1 MNSEITRYRVF
12 NRCKYDIG
20 VTLTSG
26 MQVNIRP
33 GMFQL
38 MTDDDIMMIETSCR
52 NKKFFSQKMLVP
64 MDKTGKEIPLE
75 MIGIVEDQSG
85 NTHKSDEEIIAALKQ
100 PIKKFETWLDSITDD
115 EELHGIYEVAQTL
128 DLPKSKLIS
137 LKAKMPNKDWLD
149 ELK

>member
-1 MNSEITRYRVF
+1 MASEITRYRVF

-52 NKKFFSQKMLVP
+52 DKRFFSQKMLVP
-64 MDKTGKEIPLE
+64 TDKTGKDIPLE
-75 MIGIVEDQSG
+75 MIGIVEDKEHE
-85 NTHKSDEEIIAALKQ
+85 HKSDEDIIAALKQ
-100 PIKKFETWLDSITDD
+100 PVKKFEAWLDGITDE
-115 EELHGIYEVAQTL
+115 EELHGIYEVAKGI
-128 DLPKSKLIS
+128 DLPKSKLTI
-137 LKAKMPNKDWLD
+137 LNDKMPNKDWLD

>member
-52 NKKFFSQKMLVP
+52 NKKFFSQNHSIQTIIPSLHLQVERSFLLQQRRKM
-64 MDKTGKEIPLE
+64 
-75 MIGIVEDQSG
+75 
-85 NTHKSDEEIIAALKQ
+85 
-100 PIKKFETWLDSITDD
+100 DSAMRQ
-115 EELHGIYEVAQTL
+115 E
-128 DLPKSKLIS
+128 SKLSHLSLIRHVSSSRHVIPSCLPRIS
-137 LKAKMPNKDWLD
+137 QSSQSRPSLMVQRRILVFINMVLV
-149 ELK
+149 